1 VFIRKYLEISRQ
13 HEFTEEEA
21 ERVVFLVEFFINI
34 TESEHG
40 RGPAVKSCS
49 MQYLKNLKVR

>member
-13 HEFTEEEA
+13 PEFTEEEA

-34 TESEHG
+34 TEPENG

-49 MQYLKNLKVR
+49 M